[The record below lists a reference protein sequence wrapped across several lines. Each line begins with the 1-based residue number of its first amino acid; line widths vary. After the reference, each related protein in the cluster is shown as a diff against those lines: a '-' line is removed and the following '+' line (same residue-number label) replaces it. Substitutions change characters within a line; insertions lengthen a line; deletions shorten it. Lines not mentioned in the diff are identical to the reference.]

1 VRWAVCAA
9 FAAAAALAGCGGGG
23 PSNSD
28 QIKTVIGTYSE
39 ASANGDSATACEQLA
54 KDTVKSL
61 EKQAKGRA
69 CADVLNDAL
78 QQPDYA
84 AVAQKLKHAKITKI
98 TVLNDKATAQID
110 VPGVG
115 GKGAHTAVALK
126 KEGDSW
132 KIATAL
138 R

>member
-1 VRWAVCAA
+1 MLAVG
-9 FAAAAALAGCGGGG
+9 AALIAGCGGGG

-28 QIKTVIGTYSE
+28 QIKKVIVTYYE
-39 ASANGDSATACEQLA
+39 AFANGDSASACDQLA
-54 KDTVKSL
+54 DDTVKNL
-61 EKQAKGRA
+61 EKQAKGRS
-69 CADVLNDAL
+69 CADVLNDTL

-84 AVAQKLKHAKITKI
+84 SVAPKLKKAKITKI